1 MYEEDIVDEDAI
13 LSWEDE
19 KKDADEYDKVFV
31 KQAQKLI
38 QVSILIYFYT
48 LVKFGYTCI
57 FFQLSYE
64 MYYFLI

>member
-48 LVKFGYTCI
+48 LVKLGYTCI